1 MTPNVIWRDRLKV
14 WLGLGIKCSL
24 LVATICSLTGY
35 LGSWHQLFDL
45 TAHFKLQYFWVG
57 IATVIFWRVRLRSR
71 WRWYWFSLSL
81 ICIGINL
88 AELVPWYFPTPASP
102 QASTTSLRLLLS
114 NVKVQNQQY
123 DRAIALVREIQP
135 DIAVFQE
142 VNQAWLDQLDTLQ
155 NILPYKVVDPEAS
168 RFGNVIYSALPL
180 HQARSRR
187 FAQEKFPSLL
197 VEIRPTDRQP
207 LAMIATHPS
216 PPLQPADF
224 VTRNQQLMAMATY
237 IQSVQQ
243 PKIVIGDLNTTMWS
257 PNYQKFMQQAGLRN
271 SRLGF
276 GILPTWH
283 AHLPLLKIPIDH
295 CLVSPEITVIQ
306 TQTGKNIGSDHLP
319 LIIDIALPALRQS
332 KAKAL

>member
-1 MTPNVIWRDRLKV
+1 MLPVIWRDRLKV
-14 WLGLGIKCSL
+14 WLGLGVKCSL
-24 LVATICSLTGY
+24 LVATVGSLTGY
-35 LGSWHQLFDL
+35 LGRWHQLFDL

-57 IATVIFWRVRLRSR
+57 IAAVIFLRWRPRSR
-71 WRWYWFSLSL
+71 WRCHWISLSL
-81 ICIGINL
+81 ICIGINF
-88 AELVPWYFPTPASP
+88 AELVPWYFPTSSSP

-142 VNQAWLDQLDTLQ
+142 VNQGWLNQLDTLQ
-155 NILPYKVVDPEAS
+155 NMLPYKVGDTEAS

-187 FAQEKFPSLL
+187 FAQERFPSLL
-197 VEIRPTDRQP
+197 AEVRLNQRPLT
-207 LAMIATHPS
+207 LITTHPS
-216 PPLQPADF
+216 PPLNPGDF
-224 VTRNQQLMAMATY
+224 VTRNQQLTAMATH
-237 IQSVQQ
+237 IQNVQR
-243 PKIVIGDLNTTMWS
+243 PVLVIGDLNTTMWS

-271 SRLGF
+271 SRVGF

-319 LIIDIALPALRQS
+319 LIIDITLPADS
-332 KAKAL
+332 S